1 MTLLIFV
8 IYFIITLYLYLP
20 SYLPYNTV
28 FFLYFLYKKI
38 LFYSQRKKL
47 SVKLNQY
54 DQPNLGNTKY
64 TLIDLTFFLVLL
76 LFQILIHLLNIV
88 EMKYINKSIVW
99 KIIIYSYVYKYV
111 NILINIIL

>member
-64 TLIDLTFFLVLL
+64 TLIDLIFF
-76 LFQILIHLLNIV
+76 FGFSIIPDSNSSAKHRGNEIH
-88 EMKYINKSIVW
+88 K
-99 KIIIYSYVYKYV
+99 
-111 NILINIIL
+111 